1 MKKIVVKWAA
11 SPKSILTIVCLSALT
26 TLLLFSHAQA
36 HKINVFAWVE
46 GDTVYV
52 ESKFSGGRKPV
63 AASVEVYDTQDNLL
77 LEGKT
82 DDQGNFSFEVPRKT
96 AMKVVLLAGMGHRGE
111 WAIPI
116 SDLDDVDP
124 GRTSSVPKITP
135 KPPSSTALEH
145 TGDLE
150 TSKNDDAVLTTIV
163 TANEIKNV
171 VEVTID
177 AKLKPIMKIL
187 VESQQKGPSVT
198 DILGGI
204 GYILGLVGVA
214 AYFSSRRRKQ

>member
-1 MKKIVVKWAA
+1 MKKIDLKWAA
-11 SPKSILTIVCLSALT
+11 SPKSVMVIVCTSVLT
-26 TLLLFSHAQA
+26 TLLVFSHAQA
-36 HKINVFAWVE
+36 HKINVFAWIE

-82 DDQGNFSFEVPRKT
+82 DDQGTFSFKVPRKT

-116 SDLDDVDP
+116 SELDDVDP
-124 GRTSSVPKITP
+124 GRSSSVPAITQ
-135 KPPSSTALEH
+135 KQPSSTALEH
-145 TGDLE
+145 TGDSE
-150 TSKNDDAVLTTIV
+150 TTKNDDAVLATTV
-163 TANEIKNV
+163 TADEIKNV
-171 VEVTID
+171 VEETID

-187 VESQQKGPSVT
+187 VESQQSGPSVP